1 MRLLMLA
8 HRIPYPPHTGDKV
21 RAYQVARHLAAR
33 HDLTLGFVID
43 DAADRAGVDALRRDI
58 RDLEWGGLWKPGAVT
73 RGLGALATGGS
84 LSVAYFHS
92 RRLARRVASRL
103 AGGGYDA
110 VYASSSPMV
119 AYVRRAGLPVVMDFV
134 DVDSDKWTQYAAAQ
148 RVPRSWAY
156 RLEGRRLRRF
166 EAEAVR
172 WGHRCILATA
182 AEETLLRSF
191 APWARTAVIP
201 NGVELD
207 SLETLASEPV
217 EEPTIIFTGA
227 MDYLPNVDAVEHFCA
242 DVFPTVAAA
251 VPGARFLIV
260 GLNPTPAVRRL
271 GELPGVT
278 VTGAVPDVR
287 PYYRQAAVCVAP
299 LRIARGIQNKVLQS
313 MALGVPVVATGAAAR
328 GLEARNE
335 EHFLVED
342 DPGRFA
348 QAVIGL
354 LRDRDGRRRL
364 AERARGFV
372 ERHHAWPAI
381 LARIEAL
388 VVEAAGCRPAE
399 SPAVPAVGSRPGME
413 APRP

>member
-1 MRLLMLA
+1 
-8 HRIPYPPHTGDKV
+8 
-21 RAYQVARHLAAR
+21 
-33 HDLTLGFVID
+33 
-43 DAADRAGVDALRRDI
+43 
-58 RDLEWGGLWKPGAVT
+58 
-73 RGLGALATGGS
+73 
-84 LSVAYFHS
+84 
-92 RRLARRVASRL
+92 
-103 AGGGYDA
+103 
-110 VYASSSPMV
+110 
-119 AYVRRAGLPVVMDFV
+119 
-134 DVDSDKWTQYAAAQ
+134 
-148 RVPRSWAY
+148 
-156 RLEGRRLRRF
+156 
-166 EAEAVR
+166 
-172 WGHRCILATA
+172 
-182 AEETLLRSF
+182 
-191 APWARTAVIP
+191 
-201 NGVELD
+201 VE
-207 SLETLASEPV
+207 
-217 EEPTIIFTGA
+217 
-227 MDYLPNVDAVEHFCA
+227 YFCA
-242 DVFPTVAAA
+242 DVFPAVAAA

>member
-33 HDLTLGFVID
+33 HELTLGFVID
-43 DAADRAGVDALRRDI
+43 DASDRAGLEALRRDVP
-58 RDLEWGGLWKPGAVT
+58 DLEWGGLWKPGAVA
-73 RGLGALATGGS
+73 RGVGALATGGS

-92 RRLARRVASRL
+92 RRLARRVRSRL
-103 AGGGYDA
+103 GDGGYDA
-110 VYASSSPMV
+110 VYASSSPMTD
-119 AYVRRAGLPVVMDFV
+119 YVRGAGLPVVMDFV
-134 DVDSDKWTQYAAAQ
+134 DVDSDKWTQYAAKQ
-148 RVPRSWAY
+148 RPPRSWAY
-156 RLEGRRLRRF
+156 RLEGRRLQQF
-166 EAEAVR
+166 ESGVAR

-182 AEETLLRSF
+182 AEEALLRTF

-207 SLETLASEPV
+207 GFEPPADA
-217 EEPTIIFTGA
+217 PTVIFTGA
-227 MDYLPNVDAVEHFCA
+227 MDYLPNVDAVEHFCG
-242 DVFPTVAAA
+242 DVFPAVAAA
-251 VPGARFLIV
+251 VPGAQFLIV
-260 GLNPTPAVRRL
+260 GLNPSPAVRRL
-271 GELPGVT
+271 AERSGVT

-287 PYYRQAAVCVAP
+287 PYYRQSAVCVAP

-328 GLEARNE
+328 GLEARRD

-342 DPGRFA
+342 DPARFA
-348 QAVIGL
+348 QAVVGL
-354 LRDRDGRRRL
+354 LRDRQARRRL

-372 ERHHAWPAI
+372 EQHHAWPGI

-388 VVEAAGCRPAE
+388 VVEAAGRRPLE
-399 SPAVPAVGSRPGME
+399 SSAVPSAGARPGPE
-413 APRP
+413 APRR

>member
-33 HDLTLGFVID
+33 HELTLGFVID
-43 DAADRAGVDALRRDI
+43 EAADRAGLATLRGEI
-58 RDLEWGGLWKPGAVT
+58 PDLEWGGLWKPAALA
-73 RGLGALATGGS
+73 RGLAALGAGRS
-84 LSVAYFHS
+84 LSIAYFHS
-92 RRLARRVASRL
+92 RPLARRVRARLRSAS
-103 AGGGYDA
+103 YDA
-110 VYASSSPMV
+110 IYVSSSPMA
-119 AYVRRAGLPVVMDFV
+119 AYVRSARPPVVMDFV
-134 DVDSDKWTQYAAAQ
+134 DVDSDKWAQYASAQ
-148 RVPRSWAY
+148 RPPRSWAY

-172 WGHRCILATA
+172 WGKRCILATA

-201 NGVELD
+201 NGVD
-207 SLETLASEPV
+207 LAGFAAPGDA
-217 EEPTIIFTGA
+217 PTVIFTGA

-242 DVFPTVAAA
+242 DIFPAVARAI
-251 VPGARFLIV
+251 PGARFLIV
-260 GLNPTPAVRRL
+260 GLNPSPAVRRL
-271 GELPGVT
+271 AELPGVT

-287 PYYRQAAVCVAP
+287 PYYRQSAVCVAP

-328 GLEARNE
+328 GLEARAD

-354 LRDRDGRRRL
+354 LRDREGRSRL
-364 AERARGFV
+364 AARARAFV
-372 ERHHAWPAI
+372 EAHHSWATV
-381 LARIEAL
+381 LARIEE
-388 VVEAAGCRPAE
+388 VVVDAAGRRSAEAAAPPAMGSAARP
-399 SPAVPAVGSRPGME
+399 E

>member
-1 MRLLMLA
+1 MLA

-21 RAYQVARHLAAR
+21 RAYQVARYLAAR

-43 DAADRAGVDALRRDI
+43 DAADRAGLDALRRDVP
-58 RDLEWGGLWKPGAVT
+58 DLEWGGLWKPGAVA
-73 RGLGALATGGS
+73 RGFGALAAGGS

-92 RRLARRVASRL
+92 RRLDRRIRTRL
-103 AGGGYDA
+103 RDGGYDA
-110 VYASSSPMV
+110 VYASSSPM
-119 AYVRRAGLPVVMDFV
+119 ADYVRGAGVPVVMDFV
-134 DVDSDKWTQYAAAQ
+134 DVDSDKWTQYAVKQ
-148 RVPRSWAY
+148 RPPRSWAY
-156 RLEGRRLRRF
+156 RLEGRRLQRF

-182 AEETLLRSF
+182 AEESLLRSF

-207 SLETLASEPV
+207 GFEPPA
-217 EEPTIIFTGA
+217 EAPTVIFTGA

-242 DVFPTVAAA
+242 DVFPAVRAA

-260 GLNPTPAVRRL
+260 GLNPAPAVRRL
-271 GELPGVT
+271 GDLPGVT

-287 PYYRQAAVCVAP
+287 PYYRQSAVCVAP

-313 MALGVPVVATGAAAR
+313 MALGVPVVATPAAAR
-328 GLEARNE
+328 GLEARRD
-335 EHFLVED
+335 EHFRVEE
-342 DPGRFA
+342 DPARFA

-354 LRDRDGRRRL
+354 VRDSGARRRL

-372 ERHHAWPAI
+372 EQRHAWPAI
-381 LARIEAL
+381 LARLEAL
-388 VVEAAGCRPAE
+388 VVEAAGGKALG
-399 SPAVPAVGSRPGME
+399 SPAVTEAAERRRLE